1 MTNKISVGGFTIEL
15 DTQELTT
22 SDNTPVA
29 QQLESIKRLEAL
41 IMECEKTDSVKVDM
55 LKLVDRYKKIILNT
69 IDNDN

>member
-1 MTNKISVGGFTIEL
+1 MTNKIRVGGFTIEL

-29 QQLESIKRLEAL
+29 QQLESIKRLESL

-69 IDNDN
+69 IDNG